1 MIVRPALCVLCALG
15 FLWTSSGLVSPVQAA
30 KRQSQ
35 GPPMNKA
42 KPPGDTAKSF
52 GSGNQKGFFNM
63 TMKGAFITQKGPPQ
77 TTRPAR
83 RTLRR

>member
-1 MIVRPALCVLCALG
+1 MIVRPALCVLGALG
-15 FLWTSSGLVSPVQAA
+15 LLWTSSGLVSPVQAA
-30 KRQSQ
+30 KQQR
-35 GPPMNKA
+35 PLMNNP

-63 TMKGAFITQKGPPQ
+63 TMKGAFITKKGPPL
-77 TTRPAR
+77 TTRRAR